1 MADSSSFNALIDSLN
16 EAPVGAAVE
25 REIPAQN
32 VLAIEG
38 EGHPGSP
45 GFRQGVRDLWR
56 VAYAVQQLPR
66 TGWVPE
72 GFVEFAMPPTE
83 VLFESS
89 VRDCPWRMFFP
100 QPEFVTQAVLDH
112 VRADLE
118 AKDKELVG
126 EVFLAEHA
134 PERVVQSMHVGHPQG
149 QPETTAIIA
158 TYAQAH
164 GLTLST
170 THHEILIDDPVRIGF
185 ETARNLLRYAV
196 VEQ

>member
-1 MADSSSFNALIDSLN
+1 MPETSAFNALIDGLN
-16 EAPVGAAVE
+16 DAPVGAAVE
-25 REIPAQN
+25 QQIPALN

-38 EGHPGSP
+38 EGNPGSP

-72 GFVEFAMPPTE
+72 GFSEFAMPPTE

-100 QPEFVTQAVLDH
+100 QPEFVTQDVLDH

-126 EVFLAEHA
+126 EVFLASHQPEH
-134 PERVVQSMHVGHPQG
+134 VVQSMHVGHPQG
-149 QPETTAIIA
+149 QPETIAIIQA
-158 TYAQAH
+158 YADAS
-164 GLTLST
+164 GLNLTT

-185 ETARNLLRYAV
+185 ETARNLLRYS
-196 VEQ
+196 VEK